1 MARLVLDLRSGEG
14 ININGATIRL
24 VHKSGRSFARLMV
37 EASDDDVIER
47 VKAPPEM
54 VQKQ

>member
-37 EASDDDVIER
+37 EAGDDDVIER
-47 VKAPPEM
+47 VKDPPETDR
-54 VQKQ
+54 KQ